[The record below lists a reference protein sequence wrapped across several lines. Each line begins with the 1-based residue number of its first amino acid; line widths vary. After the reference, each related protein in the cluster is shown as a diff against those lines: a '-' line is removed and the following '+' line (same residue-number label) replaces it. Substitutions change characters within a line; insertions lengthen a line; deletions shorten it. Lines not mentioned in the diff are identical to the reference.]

1 MKLFWRI
8 SHGNLR
14 KSSKKSGE
22 GIFKFHTLSY
32 IHSPDDNEEKILRE
46 LNILQKL
53 RILSKNNEISKE
65 ELDMIKKYKTYEIL
79 THREIEKER

>member
-1 MKLFWRI
+1 MI
-8 SHGNLR
+8 SVFYRSNLR
-14 KSSKKSGE
+14 KSSKISGE